1 MPDNELLHAISDMLD
16 TKLKPVN
23 DRLDKI
29 EATQENCILPRLEK
43 LEESVEKLEQS
54 VKKLE
59 QSQRET
65 EQKVEKLEESVKK
78 LEQSQRKTEQTVGK
92 LEQSVKKLEQSQR
105 KTEQTVGKLEQ
116 SVERLD
122 KSVENL
128 EQSVKKIELTLE
140 NNVLPR
146 LQTIESCYTSTY
158 ERYQNGVDKIES
170 MQTDI
175 EVIKKTVIKHSE
187 RIQKLA

>member
-43 LEESVEKLEQS
+43 LEQSVGKLEQSQLKTEQKVEKLEESVEKLEQS

-59 QSQRET
+59 QSQRKT
-65 EQKVEKLEESVKK
+65 EQK
-78 LEQSQRKTEQTVGK
+78 
-92 LEQSVKKLEQSQR
+92 
-105 KTEQTVGKLEQ
+105 VGKLEQ